1 MQWSAVCTRK
11 HEGEGAIG
19 RWSFGEKY
27 EKGEKGEERQ
37 NIRENLKTKY
47 T

>member
-1 MQWSAVCTRK
+1 MQWCTVRIRK

-37 NIRENLKTKY
+37 HINENLN
-47 T
+47 